1 MNENDKNAAESS
13 EAPKDDADKGNEEA
27 GRRNDGEETGES
39 ETTEENSDQDEEEV
53 EALSRNVAR
62 YYKGEPGDTLYMI
75 SQKIYGDTT
84 HVQRI
89 CELNQI
95 TDPDHIRDGQ
105 KIILP

>member
-1 MNENDKNAAESS
+1 MNENDKNTAGPSVDS
-13 EAPKDDADKGNEEA
+13 QDDVGNDKAEA
-27 GRRNDGEETGES
+27 GRNNDEEETDES
-39 ETTEENSDQDEEEV
+39 RINEENTDQAEEEV

-62 YYKGEPGDTLYMI
+62 YYKVEPGDTLYMI
-75 SQKIYGDTT
+75 SQKIYGDTS